1 MKEQETIMEAEASGF
16 IHLRP
21 DTVRLIKEDEGNQ
34 DSMIRRAETAGQRAA
49 GNTGKIIPL
58 IQPVTLTA
66 VEVRAYVYPNGVEIK
81 CIVRSAGQTGL
92 ETEALTAVSI
102 ALLTLFENCKATD
115 SSAALAEI
123 RITRKTHPEG

>member
-21 DTVRLIKEDEGNQ
+21 DTIRIIKENEGNQ
-34 DSMIRRAETAGQRAA
+34 DSLILRAETAGIRAA
-49 GNTGKIIPL
+49 GNTGSFIPL
-58 IQPVTLTA
+58 VQPITLTG

-92 ETEALTAVSI
+92 ETEALTAVSV

-115 SSAALAEI
+115 SSAAIADI
-123 RITRKTHPEG
+123 RITRKTHPEQ